1 MAQKKKNTEL
11 TLAAVKKQAKEAYE
25 QDSYE
30 LDNGSTIKYYVTF
43 PELMIE
49 DLYEEL
55 QKHYI
60 QMKEEGI
67 ELSEKMTLY
76 FINLMMIKY
85 FTHFKTTMPNELR
98 GKGAK
103 AGLLDYLNHFA
114 DTGLMKTIMDEVF
127 SPDQVK
133 RVYEKMTDILGA
145 SKLLQELE
153 SGVQKKYTEMKI
165 KHKLEDKS
173 VTDK

>member
-30 LDNGSTIKYYVTF
+30 LDNGSTIKYYVRF
-43 PELMIE
+43 PDLKVE
-49 DLYEEL
+49 DMYEEL

-60 QMKEEGI
+60 EMKKEDI
-67 ELSEKMTLY
+67 NLSDKMNLY
-76 FINLMMIKY
+76 FINLLMIKH
-85 FTHFKTTMPNELR
+85 FTHFKKDMPDELL
-98 GKGAK
+98 GKGTK

-127 SPDQVK
+127 VPDQVK
-133 RVYEKMTDILGA
+133 KVYEKMTDILGA
-145 SKLLQELE
+145 SRLLQEME
-153 SGVQKKYTEMKI
+153 SSVQKKYTDMKI
-165 KHKLEDKS
+165 KHKLEDK
-173 VTDK
+173 VVK